1 MRENVPLA
9 PMTTL
14 QIGGPARYFLRAA
27 SVEQLTDAIDWASQN
42 RIPLLVLGGGSNMLV
57 SDEGFP
63 GLVVQITMRGL
74 KVGRENEFV
83 TIEAAAGEDWDRFV
97 AFTVENNLGGVECL
111 SGIPGFVG
119 ATPIQNV
126 GAYGQDVSQTIV
138 SVTAFDRAEGR
149 VVTLSNA
156 ECEFEYR
163 QSRFKNREPERY
175 VVLSVTYRLLPDPE
189 ACALYPDIQ
198 KYLAERGMNQPT
210 IAQVREAVISV
221 RRTKAMVIDSAE
233 PDSRSAGSFFTNPIL
248 SEKEHQEFLRR
259 VSGEKVPTYPA
270 GAGRLKL
277 SAAWLIEHAGFRK
290 GFTHGNVGISRKHSL
305 AIVNRGGGTAREV
318 RELVAMIQDKV
329 WNQFGIRILPE
340 PNFIGFQKTN

>member
-9 PMTTL
+9 SMTTL
-14 QIGGPARYFLRAA
+14 QIGGPARYFLRAG
-27 SVEQLTDAIDWASQN
+27 SLQQLTDAIDWARRSGV
-42 RIPLLVLGGGSNMLV
+42 PLLVLGGGSNMLV
-57 SDEGFP
+57 SDDGFP

-74 KVGRENEFV
+74 KVGREGEFV
-83 TIEAAAGEDWDRFV
+83 TVEAAAGEDWDQFV

-138 SVTAFDRAEGR
+138 SVKAFDRNEGG

-156 ECEFEYR
+156 DCEFQYR

-175 VVLSVTYRLLPDPE
+175 VVLSVMYRLLPDAGP
-189 ACALYPDIQ
+189 CTLYPDIE
-198 KYLAERGMNQPT
+198 KYLAERGMTQPT
-210 IAQVREAVISV
+210 LAQVREAVISV
-221 RRTKAMVIDSAE
+221 RRKKAMVLDSAE

-248 SEKEHQEFLRR
+248 TEKEHQQFVER
-259 VSGEKVPTYPA
+259 VAGEKVPTYPA
-270 GAGRLKL
+270 GAGRVKL
-277 SAAWLIEHAGFRK
+277 SAAWLIEHAGFGK
-290 GFTHGNVGISRKHSL
+290 GFTHGKVGISRKHTL

-318 RELVAMIQDKV
+318 RELVELIQNRVRD
-329 WNQFGIRILPE
+329 QFGVLILPE
-340 PNFIGFQKTN
+340 PNFIGF